1 MYVDLM
7 EKADRQILNAI
18 FNTLP
23 TKVSEDFF
31 LTCKFHSHCGH
42 SCSTILELVKF
53 IGDENEMD
61 CEKFVQIGTNVHVNK
76 LNNQSTDTLKSMPF
90 GQV

>member
-1 MYVDLM
+1 MNVDLM
-7 EKADRQILNAI
+7 EEADRQILNAI

-53 IGDENEMD
+53 IYLTITEGWSVHRQTIVNAAPDMH
-61 CEKFVQIGTNVHVNK
+61 FVHNVKSLSVEF
-76 LNNQSTDTLKSMPF
+76 LNF
-90 GQV
+90 V